1 MFYLLIAMKR
11 ISPNMTKA
19 SKTVFDAL
27 FLKNEHGNSP
37 ICLLF
42 LTKVGLYLTAAKVL
56 KKSQCGKI
64 YGANVN
70 VNVIFELAYSLIY

>member
-1 MFYLLIAMKR
+1 MKR

-64 YGANVN
+64 YGANV
-70 VNVIFELAYSLIY
+70 IFELAYSLIY